1 MHLGVQF
8 CHLSCYLFHH
18 GTCVKSFA
26 PLVLSAPGVSVFYE
40 GNQAVFR
47 QWESHY
53 ASPFIRS
60 LTSSKTSAVR
70 SIPTR
75 STSDRGARNPASLAV
90 ETDEEPIVPYAAPP
104 IQLFS
109 HQYSVLGYQQ
119 QRYTV
124 VTRYGATQFTSFR
137 NSSLV
142 EAENQYMSFH
152 HLNNSYKRIF
162 PVLFGKEVQVTER
175 NSRRVK

>member
-26 PLVLSAPGVSVFYE
+26 PLVLNAPGVSVFYE

-124 VTRYGATQFTSFR
+124 VTRYGATQ
-137 NSSLV
+137 
-142 EAENQYMSFH
+142 NQFMSFH

-175 NSRRVK
+175 SCGEAR